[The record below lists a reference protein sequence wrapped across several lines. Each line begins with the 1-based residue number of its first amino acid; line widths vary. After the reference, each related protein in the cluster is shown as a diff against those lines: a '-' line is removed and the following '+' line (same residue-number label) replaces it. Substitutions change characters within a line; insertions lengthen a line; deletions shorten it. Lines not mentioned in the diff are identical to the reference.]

1 MYEFLRIFESSYE
14 KALGV
19 KEMNKYLKKIII
31 YLNYWRTVPAYL
43 IAKGGNFWDRCKR
56 DISEFDRH
64 LYGGGTVNLFTF
76 SRILV
81 EELCSRNVVE
91 NRLHRNPIRCL
102 LFRVLFK
109 QMESLYINTPPER
122 IEGGLSFQHGFS
134 TVVAAK
140 HIGQDC
146 RIFQQ
151 VTIGFNGMEQ
161 PVLEDRVEVSAGA
174 IVIGNVCLHS
184 DCVVGAGAVVVND
197 VNENTVVVGVPAK
210 TIRFNRE

>member
-81 EELCSRNVVE
+81 EEPCSRNVVE

-102 LFRVLFK
+102 LLR
-109 QMESLYINTPPER
+109 
-122 IEGGLSFQHGFS
+122 LSFQHGFS